1 MFLPKSIKAT
11 DRPMF
16 NINTFQ
22 FQNVDEK
29 ELWMIINDH
38 LVMKKSIQKI
48 SRERGIKPEVIKN
61 MIVNW
66 KRRYKK
72 KKEQAI

>member
-1 MFLPKSIKAT
+1 MFLPKSIKVI

-22 FQNVDEK
+22 FQNFDDKV
-29 ELWMIINDH
+29 LWIIINDH
-38 LVMKKSIQKI
+38 LEMKKSIQKI

-66 KRRYKK
+66 KRRNK